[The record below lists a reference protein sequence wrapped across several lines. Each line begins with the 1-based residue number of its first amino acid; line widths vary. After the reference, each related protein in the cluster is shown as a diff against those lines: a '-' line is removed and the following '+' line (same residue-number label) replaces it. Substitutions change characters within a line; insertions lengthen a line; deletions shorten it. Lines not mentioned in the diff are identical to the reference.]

1 MSYDNSNRFALWKNK
16 DRTEATHP
24 HLTGKGET
32 DKGYWVS
39 AWFSKD
45 ISPEDKKL
53 LGQILSRY
61 DSNKPFISISLKPM
75 DASQQAAYVAPTKDA
90 PVDDF
95 NDPVPF

>member
-16 DRTEATHP
+16 DRKEQSHP

-32 DKGYWVS
+32 NKGFWAS

-45 ISPEDKKL
+45 ISDSDKRL
-53 LGQILSRY
+53 LSEILSRY

-75 DASQQAAYVAPTKDA
+75 DQQQQAANVAPDTN
-90 PVDDF
+90 DF
-95 NDPVPF
+95 NDPIPF